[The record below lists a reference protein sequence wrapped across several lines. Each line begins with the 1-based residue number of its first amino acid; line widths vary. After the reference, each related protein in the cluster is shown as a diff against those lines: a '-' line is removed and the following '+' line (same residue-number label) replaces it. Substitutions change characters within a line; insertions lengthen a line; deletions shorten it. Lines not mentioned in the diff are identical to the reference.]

1 MNKQKLTVA
10 DLKTVFGG
18 DPQSADTG
26 TPPPPPPPPQ
36 KCYWFSLVKS
46 ASV

>member
-18 DPQSADTG
+18 VQSPDTG
-26 TPPPPPPPPQ
+26 TPPPP
-36 KCYWFSLVKS
+36 KTTTTCTWFSLVKKT
-46 ASV
+46 A